1 MKELAVLIFFCISS
15 SFTEDTL
22 QLVHLVFRHGQRTP
36 ADTYPKDPY
45 IKEKFSPYGW
55 GALTNEGKNQQFE
68 IGKDLR
74 LRYDRFLG
82 KAYTSDILEAWTTDS
97 DRTKM
102 SAALV
107 LAGLFPPVEEQIW
120 NKDLLWQP
128 IPTSYQKLAEDK
140 LLLVRGC
147 PRYSEAVAEI
157 IANQVAETIAK
168 QKDLYDY
175 LTEHTGKNVSDPDA
189 VMDIFS
195 TLKAEEEFGL
205 KLPSWTNEI
214 YPDEMAKVT
223 AFSFIVNTY
232 TDELKRL
239 KGGPLLKKILN
250 DSKKKMNDNS
260 FQKKLYLYAGHDST
274 VANVLQALKVWDS
287 QIPGYNILTLIELHK
302 IEDDY
307 KIKVFLKNSTHEP
320 YLLTIPGCE
329 EMCPMNKVLSLTT
342 AVIPDNLNEECIAK
356 KMDYKPPQDGGP

>member
-1 MKELAVLIFFCISS
+1 MKVLAVLIFFCFSS
-15 SFTEDTL
+15 TFSEDTL
-22 QLVHLVFRHGQRTP
+22 RLVHLVFRHGQRTP

-55 GALTNEGKNQQFE
+55 GALTNEGKTQQYE
-68 IGKDLR
+68 LGKWLR
-74 LRYDRFLG
+74 SRYDCFLG
-82 KAYTSDILEAWTTDS
+82 KEYKGESLEAWTTDV

-107 LAGLFPPVEEQIW
+107 LAGMFPPRDEQIW

-128 IPTSYQKLAEDK
+128 IPTSHQKLAEDK

-147 PRYSEAVAEI
+147 PRYSEAVAEVK
-157 IANQVAETIAK
+157 ANQLAETIAK

-175 LTEHTGKNVSDPDA
+175 LFEHSGKTVTDPDG
-189 VMDIFS
+189 VMDIYS

-205 KLPSWTNEI
+205 KLPTWTNEV
-214 YPDEMAKVT
+214 YPNEMANVT
-223 AFSFIVNTY
+223 AFSFILNSY

-250 DSKKKMNDNS
+250 DSKNKINDNLHER
-260 FQKKLYLYAGHDST
+260 KLYLYAGHDST
-274 VANVLQALKVWDS
+274 VANVLQALKVWDP
-287 QIPGYNILTLIELHK
+287 QIPKYNILALIELHK
-302 IEDDY
+302 IHDDY
-307 KIKVFLKNSTHEP
+307 KLKIFLKNSTHEP

-329 EMCPMNKVLSLTT
+329 EVCPMDKVLSLTA
-342 AVIPDNLNEECIAK
+342 AVIPDNIDEECNAK
-356 KMDYKPPQDGGP
+356 KIDYKPPQDGGP